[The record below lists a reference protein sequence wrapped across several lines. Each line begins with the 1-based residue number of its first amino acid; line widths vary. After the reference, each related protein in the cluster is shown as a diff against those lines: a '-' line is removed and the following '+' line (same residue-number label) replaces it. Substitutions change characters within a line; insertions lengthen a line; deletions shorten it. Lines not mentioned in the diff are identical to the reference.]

1 MKTHY
6 LKFKTVYGIT
16 FKIVSLVLL
25 LAFVSS
31 CKSKKVVTK
40 QKRQEIKRPFDDFQ
54 SDKKA
59 FRAVGVQTSPDMSF
73 AIEMAGN
80 DARQK
85 LAAQINSL
93 VKNVS
98 EDFSGQFAKSQYG
111 GVDRDFY
118 SKMEALGYNIV
129 QQRLSNAIIKGDKVY
144 EVKNKKQ
151 GIVYEA
157 HVAIELN
164 RDDFEKAYGTGV
176 KNMVENQDKL
186 ETDFRLEQ
194 FKDTFEKQMNEFVKT
209 QEGN

>member
-1 MKTHY
+1 MKTNY
-6 LKFKTVYGIT
+6 SNLKSIT
-16 FKIVSLVLL
+16 GNYTKLLFAVVLV
-25 LAFVSS
+25 AFISS
-31 CKSKKVVTK
+31 CSSKKVITK
-40 QKRQEIKRPFDDFQ
+40 VKREEVDLPFASFQ

-59 FRAVGVQTSPDMSF
+59 FRAVGIQTSPDMSF

-118 SKMEALGYNIV
+118 AKMEALGYNIV
-129 QQRLSNAIIKGDKVY
+129 QQKISNAIVKGEKVY
-144 EVKNKKQ
+144 EVKDKRH
-151 GIVYEA
+151 GIQYEA

-164 RDDFEKAYGTGV
+164 RDDFENAYGTGV
-176 KNMVENQDKL
+176 KNMVDDEAKM

-194 FKDTFEKQMNEFVKT
+194 FKDTFEKQMNEFVKS
-209 QEGN
+209 QGN

>member
-1 MKTHY
+1 MKTNY
-6 LKFKTVYGIT
+6 SILKSICNNTYKVM
-16 FKIVSLVLL
+16 IVIILI
-25 LAFVSS
+25 AFISS
-31 CKSKKVVTK
+31 CGSKKMITK
-40 QKRQEIKRPFDDFQ
+40 IKREEVDMPFSKVT
-54 SDKKA
+54 SDKKS
-59 FRAVGVQTSPDMSF
+59 FRAVGIQTSPDMSF

-118 SKMEALGYNIV
+118 AKMEALGYNIV
-129 QQRLSNAIIKGDKVY
+129 QQQISNALIIGEKVY
-144 EVKNKKQ
+144 ELRNKRQ

-164 RDDFEKAYGTGV
+164 RDDFENAYGTGV
-176 KNMVENQDKL
+176 KNLVKDNDKL

-194 FKDTFEKQMNEFVKT
+194 FKDTFEKQMDEFIKT
-209 QEGN
+209 QE